1 MDKEKEIL
9 FKPIIIDG
17 IMTDYDISNRGAILR
32 NRKTEKI
39 INWFSDKDGYLR
51 AKISVNN
58 HRFTKGAHRLV
69 AQAFIPNPENKTEIN
84 HIDGN
89 KKNNDV
95 DNLEWATRQENALHA
110 IRIGLYNP
118 RGESNGHS
126 RYTEA
131 QIREACKLMEDPKN
145 PPRYISKVT
154 KVSRIVLYEIKKG
167 VAWKHISK
175 DYNFPEINYKFGSNN
190 VNIRYGDMQVH
201 KVCKLLEDGLY
212 PKEIEKLTGVS
223 TDTVQ
228 KIRKKE
234 IWKQISDFYEFPD
247 IDITKGENH
256 ALAKYTSEQIR
267 EVCKLLET
275 TSDSYQKI
283 ADKTGVHKDTV
294 FKIAK
299 RGAWSEIAKDYKI
312 SR

>member
-9 FKPIIIDG
+9 FKPVVINGMI
-17 IMTDYDISNRGAILR
+17 TNYDISNTGILR
-32 NRKTEKI
+32 NRVTQHILKY
-39 INWFSDKDGYLR
+39 SYDKDGYLG
-51 AKISVNN
+51 ISLCFNG
-58 HRFTKGAHRLV
+58 RQYRCFAHRLV
-69 AQAFIPNPENKTEIN
+69 AKAFIPNPENKPEVN

-89 KKNNDV
+89 KTNNNV
-95 DNLEWATRQENALHA
+95 DNLEWVTRQENAIHA
-110 IRIGLYNP
+110 IQAGLYNP
-118 RGESNGHS
+118 RGESNARS
-126 RYTEA
+126 IYTEA

-167 VAWKHISK
+167 VAWRHVSK
-175 DYNFPEINYKFGSNN
+175 DYNFPKTDFVFGSNN
-190 VNIRYGDMQVH
+190 VNSRYGDMQVH
-201 KVCKLLEDGLY
+201 KVCKLIEDGLY
-212 PKEIEKLTGVS
+212 PREIEKRTGVS
-223 TDTVQ
+223 ADTVQ
-228 KIRKKE
+228 KIKKKE
-234 IWKQISDFYEFPD
+234 IWKQISDLYEFPD

-256 ALAKYTSEQIR
+256 AMAKYTSEQIR

-283 ADKTGVHKDTV
+283 ADKTGVRKDTV